1 MAKSLLLC
9 ACIVTVSCS
18 GLASAKAQEA
28 PPLNNRDLHG
38 AAPYGTPIVDD
49 RLYVHGIFNQLE
61 GRIATKSYFRWD
73 GQAWA
78 GNDFNKFWI
87 KSEGRVNAEAK
98 GQISDGDQEFLYDRP
113 ISTYFN
119 VQAGV
124 RSDLDSM
131 PNRTWAAVGLQGLAV
146 GNWNVEVTGYASTE
160 HRFAVKTNA
169 SWDYRFNQRLILQP
183 QFETNFYTRDE
194 PSRGV
199 GAGLSDLDSGLRLR
213 YEFSRKVAP
222 YVGVTY
228 QSFFFDTAAM
238 RHGNGSAGYDVRGV
252 VGLRTWF

>member
-1 MAKSLLLC
+1 MLKFLL
-9 ACIVTVSCS
+9 V
-18 GLASAKAQEA
+18 LAPALVLFSFSSPSVMAQEA
-28 PPLNNRDLHG
+28 PPLNNRNLHG
-38 AAPYGTPIVDD
+38 AAPYGTPISDD
-49 RLYVHGIFNQLE
+49 RLYVHGLFNQLE
-61 GRIATKSYFRWD
+61 GRLAAAPYFRWD

-78 GNDFNKFWI
+78 GNDFNKLWI
-87 KSEGRVNAEAK
+87 KSEGRVNADSK
-98 GQISDGDQEFLYDRP
+98 GQMSDGDTEFLYDRP

-119 VQAGV
+119 LQAGV

-131 PNRTWAAVGLQGLAV
+131 PNRTWAAVGIQGLAV
-146 GNWNVEVTGYASTE
+146 GNWNVELTGYASTE

-194 PSRGV
+194 PSRSI
-199 GAGLSDLDSGLRLR
+199 GAGLSDIDSGLRLR
-213 YEFSRKVAP
+213 YEFNRKVAP
-222 YVGVTY
+222 YIGVTY

-238 RHGNGSAGYDVRGV
+238 RRQSGSNAYDVRGV

>member
-1 MAKSLLLC
+1 MRKPSLLSL
-9 ACIVTVSCS
+9 
-18 GLASAKAQEA
+18 LALATYSLAAVSAKAQQA
-28 PPLNNRDLHG
+28 SPLNKRDLQG

-49 RLYVHGIFNQLE
+49 RMYVHGIFNQLE
-61 GRIATKSYFRWD
+61 GRFATEPYFRWD

-78 GNDFNKFWI
+78 GNDFNKLWV
-87 KSEGRVNAEAK
+87 KSEGRVNADGN
-98 GQISDGDQEFLYDRP
+98 GQVSDGDTEFLYDRP

-131 PNRTWAAVGLQGLAV
+131 SNRTWAALGIQGLAV
-146 GNWNVEVTGYASTE
+146 GNWNVELTGYASTE

-169 SWDYRFNQRLILQP
+169 SWDYRVNQRLILQP

-194 PSRGV
+194 PSRSI
-199 GAGLSDLDSGLRLR
+199 GAGLSDIDSGLRLR
-213 YEFSRKVAP
+213 YEFSRKFAP
-222 YVGVTY
+222 YVGLTY

-238 RHGNGSAGYDVRGV
+238 RHKGGSAAYDVRGI